1 MEDKNMARMQISEEE
16 IEQVVG
22 GCFQF
27 FKGGTACLCQGHKF
41 RCEANAQ
48 FQIINLINANQDK
61 TELEIMEMA
70 VQQGILRPV

>member
-1 MEDKNMARMQISEEE
+1 MARMQINEEE

-27 FKGGTACLCQGHKF
+27 FKNGTACKCQGRKF

-61 TELEIMEMA
+61 SELEIMEMA
-70 VQQGILRPV
+70 IQQGILRPI